1 MSTEVDEVV
10 AWRADGAEHA
20 IWMHGRTTGYAVDP
34 VGEHVIGVA
43 TAAGYRLR
51 RGRHRYIVRAGE
63 LVVLDPEVAHSGRP
77 LEREPWSAKLLALE
91 LADIG
96 GDGGPLS
103 RPTSTPVVHDPSLTR
118 RFLALHR
125 ASAAGG
131 HVLELEVMLAAF
143 LDDLFGAPGPAR
155 RDHTCVARA
164 AAYLHDNLTSKVTL
178 DQLAQA
184 AGASKFHLVREFRA
198 VAGVPPHAYQIGLRV
213 RLARRLL
220 EHGLSVAEAAARSG
234 FVDQSHLHRHFR
246 SRLGITPGRYRRAFG
261 DGAVADDVRVMA
273 GASGDGASSNARAR
287 AATR

>member
-1 MSTEVDEVV
+1 MSGEIDEVV

-20 IWMHGRTTGYAVDP
+20 IWMQGRTTGYAVDP

-51 RGRHRYIVRAGE
+51 RGRNRYIVRAGE
-63 LVVLDPEVAHSGRP
+63 LVVLDPEIAHSGRP
-77 LEREPWSAKLLALE
+77 IERQPWSAKLLALE
-91 LADIG
+91 LAKIG
-96 GDGGPLS
+96 DDGGLPS
-103 RPTSTPVVHDPSLTR
+103 RPTPTPVVRNPSLTR
-118 RFLALHR
+118 KFLALHR
-125 ASAAGG
+125 ASVAGG
-131 HVLELEVMLAAF
+131 DILELEVMLAAF
-143 LDDLFGAPGPAR
+143 LDDLLGAPKPAR

-184 AGASKFHLVREFRA
+184 AGGSKFHLVREFRA

-220 EHGLSVAEAAARSG
+220 EHGLSVAEAATRSG

-246 SRLGITPGRYRRAFG
+246 SRLGITPGRYRRAFA
-261 DGAVADDVRVMA
+261 DGAVGDNVRVSIA
-273 GASGDGASSNARAR
+273 DGSGDAREQQR
-287 AATR
+287 PR